1 MRFSNATLGCDAGLG
16 RCADALAPRV
26 GGDRG
31 WPTHWQLAAWRFRKE
46 GNIRALLPA
55 LDQILWPEL
64 EWTPIS
70 MAELVTPQQV
80 KIRYMKAINKVHPD
94 KVPTPPHPLAR
105 ARSQS
110 RARTDTGR
118 GAAGRDGAGA
128 HGRWRRR
135 RCSTKCWPRASSTPS
150 TKRST
155 PSSSKTACEK
165 ALFTSTVAPRTLC
178 PPPSSFCSRCFFVR
192 LQTHRP
198 ACTQQNLL

>member
-1 MRFSNATLGCDAGLG
+1 MADTLAARRMAFPQGGQHSRTAPGAGPDPVAGVDADQHG
-16 RCADALAPRV
+16 RARHPAASQDPLHEGHQQSAPR
-26 GGDRG
+26 
-31 WPTHWQLAAWRFRKE
+31 Q
-46 GNIRALLPA
+46 GNNPR
-55 LDQILWPEL
+55 
-64 EWTPIS
+64 
-70 MAELVTPQQV
+70 
-80 KIRYMKAINKVHPD
+80 
-94 KVPTPPHPLAR
+94 PHPLAR

-118 GAAGRDGAGA
+118 GVAGRDGAGA

-135 RCSTKCWPRASSTPS
+135 RCSTKCWPRASFTPS